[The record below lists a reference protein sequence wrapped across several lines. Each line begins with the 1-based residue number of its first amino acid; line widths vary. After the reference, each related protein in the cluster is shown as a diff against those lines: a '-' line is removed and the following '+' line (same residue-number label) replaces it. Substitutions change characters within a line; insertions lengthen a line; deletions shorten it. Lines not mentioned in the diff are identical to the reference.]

1 MDSEVGRVRQ
11 RGLVSIVIAGWTVT
25 AMLAVLA
32 LPLGREAIIAALL
45 SALANALPT
54 LHQRTG
60 RTDGAARLAV
70 AVVPAAQPAL
80 LIAVMDAGGLQ
91 MEMHLY
97 FFPALAAL
105 VWTCDSR
112 PIMLSGALIA
122 FHHVALGLLAPEW
135 TYGREVHMGDISIH
149 VIALAAASVT
159 LALIADVLRRSLTV
173 LGETRAKGVELAEQL
188 SEKGAGLRV
197 TRTLI
202 AHEREAR
209 EAAARAAEKERR
221 STLAGIARDFEN
233 TIGGLTNSL
242 VATAQLLERTT
253 KALDAV
259 AREAGVRAG
268 EVAGAAEKANKAA
281 GTVARGIADL
291 SGAIASIAGNV
302 SQQKELTARA
312 TERSSS
318 GGEAVGSL
326 AQHSDTIGEATRA
339 IARIAERTNLLALN
353 AAIEAASA
361 GAQGKGFTIVAQ
373 EVKSLARQAGN
384 AATEIDAFLSGIRSG
399 TMDAQT
405 SFDNIAEVIAE
416 LDQAAHAIRWDVE
429 GQRKSADTIENYA
442 RSAAEDIGTM
452 AQRSRSLE
460 GTAETTRELAAE
472 IDRAAAAL
480 LKHVEGLE
488 SSTRRFVG
496 QLRAA

>member
-1 MDSEVGRVRQ
+1 M
-11 RGLVSIVIAGWTVT
+11 
-25 AMLAVLA
+25 
-32 LPLGREAIIAALL
+32 
-45 SALANALPT
+45 
-54 LHQRTG
+54 
-60 RTDGAARLAV
+60 
-70 AVVPAAQPAL
+70 
-80 LIAVMDAGGLQ
+80 
-91 MEMHLY
+91 
-97 FFPALAAL
+97 
-105 VWTCDSR
+105 
-112 PIMLSGALIA
+112 
-122 FHHVALGLLAPEW
+122 
-135 TYGREVHMGDISIH
+135 
-149 VIALAAASVT
+149 
-159 LALIADVLRRSLTV
+159 
-173 LGETRAKGVELAEQL
+173 
-188 SEKGAGLRV
+188 
-197 TRTLI
+197 
-202 AHEREAR
+202 
-209 EAAARAAEKERR
+209 
-221 STLAGIARDFEN
+221 
-233 TIGGLTNSL
+233 
-242 VATAQLLERTT
+242 
-253 KALDAV
+253 
-259 AREAGVRAG
+259 
-268 EVAGAAEKANKAA
+268 
-281 GTVARGIADL
+281 
-291 SGAIASIAGNV
+291 
-302 SQQKELTARA
+302 
-312 TERSSS
+312 
-318 GGEAVGSL
+318 GSL